1 MSVVKTLLVLS
12 LFTLM
17 VIPAN
22 AQDRVG
28 LYGDLEASQTE
39 LVTPPLAFTEAYL
52 IAHVPSYPEGIIAVE
67 FGTNQWLPLPD
78 SSEGNLSITWHGR
91 GYYLSPP
98 EVVIVT
104 FTAPALPD
112 ENGNVLLATIQFY
125 PHHAGWPPEHYVIET
140 IGATWDWGTDLSPQV
155 VKIDGTEEY
164 IDGDLFILNPSIVAT
179 DANTL
184 SRIKLL
190 Y

>member
-17 VIPAN
+17 AIPAN

-28 LYGDLEASQTE
+28 FYGNLEASQTE
-39 LVTPPLAFTEAYL
+39 LVTPPLVFTEAYL

-78 SSEGNLSITWHGR
+78 SSEGNLSISWEGHA
-91 GYYLSPP
+91 YYFSMP
-98 EVVIVT
+98 EVVLVA
-104 FTAPALPD
+104 FDGPVLPD
-112 ENGNVLLATIQFY
+112 ENGNVLLATIQFF
-125 PHHAGWPPEHYVIET
+125 PLHAGWPPVHYVIET
-140 IGATWDWGTDLSPQV
+140 IGATWDWGTDSSPQI

-184 SRIKLL
+184 SRIKSL